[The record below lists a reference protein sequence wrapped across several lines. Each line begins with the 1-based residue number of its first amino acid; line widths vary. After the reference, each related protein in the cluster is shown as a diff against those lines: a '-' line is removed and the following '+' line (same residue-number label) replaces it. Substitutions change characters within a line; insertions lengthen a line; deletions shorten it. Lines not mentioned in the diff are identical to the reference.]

1 MERPDMDRQ
10 RGLARSSNERGAI
23 LVTSL
28 LLLLVLTVLGVSM
41 MKMTNMQERMS
52 GNTRDMNL
60 ALQAAEAG
68 LRDGES
74 QIDPFTIINVPTP
87 TGGFG
92 CVICQPGALPIAID
106 NPTLF
111 DWAMNGILYGS
122 ASGRPAIFGLT
133 DQPRYKIEE
142 IAFIEDSLINGQ
154 EYYEDGRFFYQ
165 VSARS
170 SGASGLANVVLQ
182 STYARPK

>member
-1 MERPDMDRQ
+1 MRSQHDKPQ
-10 RGLARSSNERGAI
+10 RSTQRGAI

-52 GNTRDMNL
+52 GNTREMNL
-60 ALQAAEAG
+60 ALQYAEAG

-74 QIDPFTIINVPTP
+74 RIDPFTIVNVPTP
-87 TGGFG
+87 TGGLG

-111 DWAMNGILYGS
+111 DWAINGILYGS
-122 ASGRPAIFGLT
+122 ASLRPAIVGLT

-170 SGASGLANVVLQ
+170 TGVSGLANVVLQ